1 MTRIRIVTDSSCD
14 LPPALEA
21 QHQITIVP
29 LTIRFGSEEFVDRKD
44 LTPKDFWR
52 RCAAASVLPETAAP
66 SPGAF
71 EEAFRNAAA
80 AAGEGIEGIV
90 CITLSSGLSA
100 TFQAAELAAR
110 NFSAAGGIPVRVI
123 DSRTLTMGL
132 GNLCLSAARIAEEG
146 KGIDEVA
153 AAVETRIPTTRTYAA
168 LDTLENLK
176 KGGRIGGAQAMLGS
190 MLSIKP
196 IIDITG
202 GQVEQES
209 KQRTRLKS
217 LRYLADKV
225 REHPGIENLAV
236 MHGDAPDVDQML
248 DLLAEVYPRDQIV
261 VGDLGAVI
269 GAHGGPRTMGIT
281 FQLPG

>member
-1 MTRIRIVTDSSCD
+1 MASIRIVTDSSCD

-21 QHQITIVP
+21 EHRITIVP
-29 LTIRFGSEEFVDRKD
+29 LSIRFGGDEFVDRKD
-44 LTPKDFWR
+44 LTPKEFWR
-52 RCAAASVLPETAAP
+52 RCASASVLPETAAP

-71 EEAFRNAAA
+71 EAAFRSAAA
-80 AAGEGIEGIV
+80 DGADGVV
-90 CITLSSGLSA
+90 CINLSADLSA
-100 TFQAAELAAR
+100 TFQAAELAAK
-110 NFSAAGGIPVRVI
+110 SVAADVPVRVV

-132 GNLCLSAARIAEEG
+132 GNLCLSAARVAETG
-146 KGIDEVA
+146 GSIDEVVA
-153 AAVETRIPTTRTYAA
+153 DVERRIPLTRTYAA

-202 GQVEQES
+202 GKVEQEA
-209 KQRTRLKS
+209 KQRTRSKS

-225 REHPGIENLAV
+225 KNAGTIENLAV
-236 MHGDAPDVDQML
+236 MHGDAPDLDEML
-248 DLLAEVYPRDQIV
+248 DLLAPIFPREKIV

-269 GAHGGPRTMGIT
+269 GAHGGPRTMGVT
-281 FQLPG
+281 FQLSS

>member
-14 LPPALEA
+14 LPVDLESR
-21 QHQITIVP
+21 HRIVIVP
-29 LTIRFGSEEFVDRKD
+29 LTIRFGSEEFVDRRD
-44 LTPKDFWR
+44 LTPKEFWA
-52 RCAAASVLPETAAP
+52 RCASARVLPETAAP

-71 EEAFRNAAA
+71 EEAFRQASSEDGA
-80 AAGEGIEGIV
+80 EGILCV
-90 CITLSSGLSA
+90 TLSAGLSA

-110 NFSAAGGIPVRVI
+110 SFSSEPGVGVPVRVI

-132 GNLCLSAARIAEEG
+132 GNLCLSAARVAEEG
-146 KGIDEVA
+146 GGIDEVA
-153 AAVETRIPTTRTYAA
+153 GAVEARIPLTRTYAA
-168 LDTLENLK
+168 LDTLDNLK

-202 GQVEQES
+202 GKVEQEA
-209 KQRTRLKS
+209 KQRTRSKS

-225 REHPGIENLAV
+225 REHAGVENLAV
-236 MHGDAPDVDQML
+236 MHGDAPDVEEML
-248 DLLAEVYPRDQIV
+248 DLLGTVYPRERIV

-281 FQLPG
+281 FQLAP